1 MLKSIKNVG
10 TKRFPATKKVKDAVL
25 KKIGDYRLSQL
36 VGKQTVVRLIGNV
49 IKTGAR
55 VPSGDIGS
63 ARDVDLVVFYN
74 FRTGAIYEYLVVEFD
89 DDTYVPRCAGANSN
103 AANFREIGSLLDGGS
118 YAELSDFLELMND
131 PEIGIFM
138 FLPYGGV
145 DILVGCNAHA
155 NTGKPAETSFYA
167 SLLKDANLYLEAQHS
182 TIGAVVAANEIE
194 LYFSAD
200 GGASREDYDD
210 LCNLTLT
217 VWGKL
222 DDDTSMGTVASAVHT
237 LVVDEG
243 REVKDISCRDVF
255 NNI

>member
-10 TKRFPATKKVKDAVL
+10 TKRFPATKKVKEAVL
-25 KKIGDYRLSQL
+25 KKIGDYRLSQF

-49 IKTGAR
+49 IKTGVR
-55 VPSGDIGS
+55 IPNGDVGS
-63 ARDVDLVVFYN
+63 ARDADLVVFYN
-74 FRTGAIYEYLVVEFD
+74 FRTNAVYEYLVVEFD
-89 DDTYVPRCAGANSN
+89 DDTYIPRCAGANSN

-118 YAELSDFLELMND
+118 YAELNDFLELMND
-131 PEIGIFM
+131 PEIAIVAPQ
-138 FLPYGGV
+138 PYGDV
-145 DILVGCNAHA
+145 DVLVGCGAHA

-182 TIGAVVAANEIE
+182 TISAIVAANEIE
-194 LYFSAD
+194 FYFSAE
-200 GGASREDYDD
+200 GGASREDFDD

-217 VWGKL
+217 VWSKL

-237 LVVDEG
+237 LVIDEG
-243 REVKDISCRDVF
+243 KKVRDISCRDVF